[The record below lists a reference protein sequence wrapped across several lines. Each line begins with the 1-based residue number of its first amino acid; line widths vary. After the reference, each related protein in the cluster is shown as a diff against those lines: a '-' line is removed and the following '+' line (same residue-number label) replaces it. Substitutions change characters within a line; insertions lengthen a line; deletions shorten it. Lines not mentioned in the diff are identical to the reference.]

1 MNPTKIPSTVSLFS
15 TILLL
20 VISTIKTEASDLF
33 PSALM
38 KHETQWLIKVL
49 EQAHFN
55 KVSIDELNSTSFIN
69 RFVSKLDKQKLYFTE
84 AEIDEFH
91 LKYSKTINLHF
102 KQGNL
107 LPGFEIYNKYKQKSI
122 ARLEW
127 VLEKIKEKPALFQ
140 NKIYSVDR
148 EDSQ

>member
-122 ARLEW
+122 ARLQW
-127 VLEKIKEKPALFQ
+127 VLEKIMD
-140 NKIYSVDR
+140 YSFH
-148 EDSQ
+148 QK

>member
-20 VISTIKTEASDLF
+20 VISTFKTEASDLF

-38 KHETQWLIKVL
+38 KHETQWLMKVL

-69 RFVSKLDKQKLYFTE
+69 RFVSKLDKQKLYFTK

-122 ARLEW
+122 A
-127 VLEKIKEKPALFQ
+127 
-140 NKIYSVDR
+140 D
-148 EDSQ
+148 

>member
-1 MNPTKIPSTVSLFS
+1 
-15 TILLL
+15 
-20 VISTIKTEASDLF
+20 
-33 PSALM
+33 M

-102 KQGNL
+102 KQG
-107 LPGFEIYNKYKQKSI
+107 
-122 ARLEW
+122 
-127 VLEKIKEKPALFQ
+127 KPTSWF
-140 NKIYSVDR
+140 
-148 EDSQ
+148 